1 VISSV
6 SADEDI
12 EARKRRAKRNALLLG
27 LVAIGVY
34 VLFIVMTV
42 FGK

>member
-1 VISSV
+1 MST
-6 SADEDI
+6 ADSLQD
-12 EARKRRAKRNALLLG
+12 RKRRARRTALLLG

-34 VLFIVMTV
+34 VLFISMTI